1 MVMSCPKEKKP
12 SHPPLITRPID
23 NKKKA
28 TSLKTGLRKT
38 NQEVSG
44 TAFQNLILWHCLASP
59 IYQYPICTMEDS
71 LKIDQNLLQQF
82 IVHQMACA
90 LNPQ

>member
-23 NKKKA
+23 NKK
-28 TSLKTGLRKT
+28 SHILKTGLRKT